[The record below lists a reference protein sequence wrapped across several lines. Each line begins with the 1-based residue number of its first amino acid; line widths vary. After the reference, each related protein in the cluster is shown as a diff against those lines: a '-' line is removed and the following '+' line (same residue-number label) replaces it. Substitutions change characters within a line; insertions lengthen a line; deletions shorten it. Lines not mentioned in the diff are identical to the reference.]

1 MSDTQRQFRTIR
13 NQLNRLYPTEPEG
26 NLARHLNTLAALLSG
41 IVSSRRTNLPAIA
54 GKVPDGALPESRVKR
69 FSRWINNERI
79 DLETYFL
86 PYARCL
92 LESLAHHPLLLVM
105 DVSAIGRGC
114 ATLTINVIYRKRA
127 LPLAWIVRQGSKGH
141 FAEELHLALLEQIAP
156 LMPPDAEVIFLGDG
170 EFDGTQLQDIINT
183 TYHWKYVCRTAHSI
197 QLKEDE
203 VTFTPGEVALSP
215 GECISFPRVLFTREE
230 YGPVHVIGWWET
242 GYEEPI
248 YLVTNVKNAHQACTY
263 YKKRFRIETFFSD
276 QKSRGFHLH
285 KSHLADPER
294 LRRLMIPA
302 CLAYIWIV
310 YLGLVAT
317 EEGWIPIIHRADR
330 CDLSLFQLGLRLLDH
345 FLNEGDEIPVAFA
358 IWELAPS

>member
-1 MSDTQRQFRTIR
+1 
-13 NQLNRLYPTEPEG
+13 
-26 NLARHLNTLAALLSG
+26 
-41 IVSSRRTNLPAIA
+41 
-54 GKVPDGALPESRVKR
+54 VKR